1 VLIFDVNDFDE
12 AYLGHFTWDLQRFA
26 ASMALLGWGKALS
39 DADIDGLVEA
49 YLRAYLDQVQFL
61 DVDDDSDFSLRLGTA
76 HGAVEIPGVRSTR
89 PLPPDMETYRGAA
102 AC

>member
-1 VLIFDVNDFDE
+1 M
-12 AYLGHFTWDLQRFA
+12 GQG
-26 ASMALLGWGKALS
+26 ALRR
-39 DADIDGLVEA
+39 DIDGLVEA
-49 YLRAYLDQVQFL
+49 YLRAYLDQVRQFL